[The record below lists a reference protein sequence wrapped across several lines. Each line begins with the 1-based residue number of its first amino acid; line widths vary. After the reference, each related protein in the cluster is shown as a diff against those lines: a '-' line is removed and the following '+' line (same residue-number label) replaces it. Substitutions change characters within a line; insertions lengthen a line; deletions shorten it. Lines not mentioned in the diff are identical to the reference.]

1 MLETSE
7 DDNVGMERRILYA
20 TTADH
25 VSIALWTLG
34 QGDPLVYV
42 VGGPWNHLE
51 MWDVPEC
58 REWYERLAQKRM
70 LVRYDVRGTGLSQR
84 DVTDFTLEAR
94 LMDLEGVIDH
104 LNLDRFSLLG
114 AADAGPVAISYA
126 VRHPEKVTNLVL
138 WCSWAKGSDIISPR
152 IRAWRGLIEED
163 WELMTDTCAHLALGW
178 SEGEV
183 GRRSAEYLRE
193 SVTRD
198 VARASLAE
206 GDTVDVTGLL
216 PQVNTPTLVLHRR
229 GISWLPVDVAR
240 AIASKIHDARLILL
254 DGEST
259 APYLGD
265 AEAPVDAIED
275 FLDVEGSG
283 SSLVKTGGASRLPGA
298 VESNSERGRV
308 EDFPDHLTE
317 REAQVLKLVAGG
329 RTSREIAAELGLSLR
344 TIERHI
350 ENIYGKI
357 GARNKADATAYALT
371 RGIV

>member
-1 MLETSE
+1 MLETIE
-7 DDNVGMERRILYA
+7 DDNNGMERRIQYA
-20 TTADH
+20 TTTDE

-58 REWYERLAQKRM
+58 RGWYERLAQKRM
-70 LVRYDVRGTGLSQR
+70 LVGYDVRGTGLSQR
-84 DVTDFTLEAR
+84 DVTDFSLEAR

-104 LNLDRFSLLG
+104 LNLNRFSLIG

-126 VRHPEKVTNLVL
+126 VRHPKKVANLIL
-138 WCSWAKGSDIISPR
+138 WCSWVRGADIISPR
-152 IRAWRGLIEED
+152 IQAWRGLIEED

-178 SEGEV
+178 SEGEM

-193 SVTRD
+193 NVTRD
-198 VARASLAE
+198 VARASLAA

-216 PQVNTPTLVLHRR
+216 PQVNAPTLVIHRR
-229 GISWLPVDVAR
+229 EIPWLPVDVAR
-240 AIASKIHDARLILL
+240 ALASQIHNAQLILL

-265 AEAPVDAIED
+265 AEAPADAIED
-275 FLDVEGSG
+275 FLDSEESG
-283 SSLVKTGGASRLPGA
+283 KRLPQEGGASHLPGA
-298 VESNSERGRV
+298 AESDPERGTV
-308 EDFPDHLTE
+308 EGYPDHLTE

-329 RTSREIAAELGLSLR
+329 RTSREIAAELVLSLR
-344 TIERHI
+344 TIERHV